1 MAADHTHEIAH
12 LLRDGSWCAF
22 KPVVVNPLD
31 STRTITILECQC
43 ELELTVR
50 LVTRTSNGAS
60 TRSPAQPA
68 PDGEEAQPSSG
79 PEARSG

>member
-12 LLRDGSWCAF
+12 LLRDGSWCSF

-43 ELELTVR
+43 EYELTVR
-50 LVTRTSNGAS
+50 LVTRTSNGSSGRATAS
-60 TRSPAQPA
+60 PTQE
-68 PDGEEAQPSSG
+68 GEEAQPSG
-79 PEARSG
+79 PEAQSG